1 MNSEL
6 ISKIV
11 LMITIPFVFVALITP
26 YIGKLALQIGA
37 VDIPR
42 TRHIHSKTTPKLGGL
57 GIFLGYLLGY
67 MIFGTHSAQMNS
79 ILIASFII
87 ILTGI
92 VDDIVELKPGV
103 KFGGQLIS
111 ALIIPLY
118 GNILLKDVS
127 AFGIY
132 LEFGILSIPL
142 NIAEGYGRQSKE
154 EFRRFLR
161 ISLGSSNEV
170 EAILE
175 ISKELKYI
183 NEEEYQK
190 LSKENEEIGKMIY
203 RTIEKW
209 K

>member
-1 MNSEL
+1 M
-6 ISKIV
+6 
-11 LMITIPFVFVALITP
+11 
-26 YIGKLALQIGA
+26 
-37 VDIPR
+37 
-42 TRHIHSKTTPKLGGL
+42 
-57 GIFLGYLLGY
+57 
-67 MIFGTHSAQMNS
+67 
-79 ILIASFII
+79 
-87 ILTGI
+87 
-92 VDDIVELKPGV
+92 
-103 KFGGQLIS
+103 
-111 ALIIPLY
+111 LY
-118 GNILLKDVS
+118 
-127 AFGIY
+127 
-132 LEFGILSIPL
+132 ILSIPL

-154 EFRRFLR
+154 EFKRFLR

>member
-1 MNSEL
+1 MIKSFKEL
-6 ISKIV
+6 EIYRRSKEMVKEVYRITEKYPEKEKYNVIS
-11 LMITIPFVFVALITP
+11 
-26 YIGKLALQIGA
+26 
-37 VDIPR
+37 
-42 TRHIHSKTTPKLGGL
+42 
-57 GIFLGYLLGY
+57 
-67 MIFGTHSAQMNS
+67 
-79 ILIASFII
+79 
-87 ILTGI
+87 
-92 VDDIVELKPGV
+92 
-103 KFGGQLIS
+103 QLRRS
-111 ALIIPLY
+111 
-118 GNILLKDVS
+118 
-127 AFGIY
+127 
-132 LEFGILSIPL
+132 ILSIPL

-154 EFRRFLR
+154 EFKRFLR